1 MLLGGD
7 ERVALSLVGVFIRAG
22 HHLVAHA
29 NVCEVVVGGRIGLAA
44 VLHGLR
50 HQLLG
55 LLGGRIPLHPAERP
69 GAAAM
74 FPQCS
79 CDADCIVSVPV
90 LISTMSFRRGTAAR
104 APQCRT
110 GILSKRHSDD
120 LRSAV
125 VIMMLALSSADPCP
139 VEQHSRPKL
148 AVRVQ
153 TGQVHSSVPLAS
165 NVWQLADSTAQV
177 IHVLLTVLF

>member
-1 MLLGGD
+1 M
-7 ERVALSLVGVFIRAG
+7 
-22 HHLVAHA
+22 AHA

-69 GAAAM
+69 GAAAR

-90 LISTMSFRRGTAAR
+90 LTPTMSFRRGQ
-104 APQCRT
+104 P
-110 GILSKRHSDD
+110 
-120 LRSAV
+120 
-125 VIMMLALSSADPCP
+125 
-139 VEQHSRPKL
+139 
-148 AVRVQ
+148 
-153 TGQVHSSVPLAS
+153 
-165 NVWQLADSTAQV
+165 
-177 IHVLLTVLF
+177 HVLLSAELAYCLKDTVMTRDLLWLS

>member
-1 MLLGGD
+1 VAALGWQPCFM
-7 ERVALSLVGVFIRAG
+7 ACATSCSASLGEGSPFTRQKD
-22 HHLVAHA
+22 LT
-29 NVCEVVVGGRIGLAA
+29 
-44 VLHGLR
+44 
-50 HQLLG
+50 Q
-55 LLGGRIPLHPAERP
+55 P
-69 GAAAM
+69 GM

-177 IHVLLTVLF
+177 IHVLLSPFLSAPQHAL